1 MDNGLFVPDCVFCL
15 IANRKCDGGR
25 ILLEKESVL
34 LFKDICP
41 MAPHHYQCIPKIHI
55 KNINQLS
62 RSNIPLLMEMK
73 NCAIEYLKAAE
84 VDIGNFL
91 LGFHKPPF
99 NSVHHLHLHV
109 IGPVQHIRFRVK
121 FDPALFMFKPIDTL
135 IKQLEARR

>member
-1 MDNGLFVPDCVFCL
+1 MDDGLFVPDCVFCH
-15 IANRKCDGGR
+15 IANRKCDGSR

-41 MAPHHYQCIPKIHI
+41 MAPHHYQCIPKRHI
-55 KNINQLS
+55 KNINQLN

-73 NCAIEYLKAAE
+73 NCAIEYLKTAE
-84 VDIGNFL
+84 VDIGDFL

-121 FDPALFMFKPIDTL
+121 FDPALFMFKPIDNL
-135 IKQLEARR
+135 IKQLETKR